1 MFSPVF
7 SRRPTVALWDT
18 GAQASII
25 NKTWRQTFLPNT
37 EVRAIEELL
46 GPSTISGL
54 AVNQTEIQFSGWAEV
69 EFKLEQTRNPDM
81 TLKVPILICPDAR
94 VAEEPI
100 IGYNV
105 IAEVIRQCSETE
117 GPTLT
122 KNLLDVLSLALSLN
136 PEGAE
141 ALMQVLQSDGEEMG
155 KKTVKIGKVSVKLP
169 PGQLTLVQAC
179 AHSGPLEEDMVMFV
193 PEQKL
198 DWPEGVSAA
207 EVLVTL
213 RKGSS
218 SRTLIPILNNTKH
231 NIILG
236 KRISLGH
243 LEPVKGFYPALV
255 QQDNGELN
263 SSRVCCTELKTESKG
278 GAAQEESGKVDEK
291 WDPPVPLDH
300 LTDEQRVRVKHMLR
314 EECKAFARDE
324 KDIGCI
330 PSLQMHITLK
340 DTTPVQKTY
349 MSIPKPL
356 HQEVKQYVQDLFN
369 RGWIR
374 KSRSPYSS
382 PVVVVRKKDDG
393 LRLCCD
399 YRELNRKTVPDR
411 HPIPRIQDLLDSL
424 CGSSWFS
431 VLDQGKVFCPTTAH
445 LYKTYLDVLNH
456 FMIFW

>member
-169 PGQLTLVQAC
+169 PGQLTLVQAR
-179 AHSGPLEEDMVMFV
+179 AHSGPLEEDKVMFV

-198 DWPEGVSAA
+198 D
-207 EVLVTL
+207 
-213 RKGSS
+213 
-218 SRTLIPILNNTKH
+218 
-231 NIILG
+231 
-236 KRISLGH
+236 
-243 LEPVKGFYPALV
+243 
-255 QQDNGELN
+255 
-263 SSRVCCTELKTESKG
+263 
-278 GAAQEESGKVDEK
+278 
-291 WDPPVPLDH
+291 
-300 LTDEQRVRVKHMLR
+300 
-314 EECKAFARDE
+314 
-324 KDIGCI
+324 
-330 PSLQMHITLK
+330 
-340 DTTPVQKTY
+340 
-349 MSIPKPL
+349 
-356 HQEVKQYVQDLFN
+356 
-369 RGWIR
+369 
-374 KSRSPYSS
+374 
-382 PVVVVRKKDDG
+382 
-393 LRLCCD
+393 
-399 YRELNRKTVPDR
+399 
-411 HPIPRIQDLLDSL
+411 
-424 CGSSWFS
+424 
-431 VLDQGKVFCPTTAH
+431 
-445 LYKTYLDVLNH
+445 
-456 FMIFW
+456 